1 MNYNILIS
9 NYKRTHVLEY
19 IREQKKINPSF
30 KVIDIGATADYTDWS
45 YNIVDYVID
54 INEFPNKEVK
64 TFKVNVNYE
73 NQWQEVFD
81 YVKEHG
87 KFDFCICSHTLE
99 DLALP
104 AVTLKNMPLIAKEG
118 FVSTPSKYRELSN
131 VGGQPWLGYIHHRWI
146 FTFKK
151 EVFIALPKLNFI
163 EHTRL
168 REVGDSS
175 QTISDLSFF
184 WKDTLDYEVLND
196 DYMGPTVADVLDYYN
211 ILLEDNLTIAPQWTN
226 SLNTLPLE
234 QPSILEQISE
244 TSQNSYTTEIQT
256 VGL

>member
-9 NYKRTHVLEY
+9 NYKRNHVLEY
-19 IREQKKINPSF
+19 IKEQKRINSNF

-45 YNIVDYVID
+45 YNIVDFVID
-54 INEFPNKEVK
+54 INEFPNKDIK

-73 NQWQEVFD
+73 TQWQEVFN
-81 YVKEHG
+81 YVEEHG

-118 FVSTPSKYRELSN
+118 FIATPSKYREFSR
-131 VGGQPWLGYIHHRWI
+131 VASQPWLGYIHHRWI
-146 FTFKK
+146 FAFKK
-151 EVFIALPKLNFI
+151 EVFLALPKLNFI
-163 EHTRL
+163 EHTEL
-168 REVGDSS
+168 RKIGDSS

-184 WKDTLDYEVLND
+184 WKDTLEFEILNN
-196 DYMGPTVADVLDYYN
+196 DYMGPAVTDVLGYYN
-211 ILLEDNLTIAPQWTN
+211 ILLENNLTIVPQWTS
-226 SLNTLPLE
+226 SLNTLSLE
-234 QPSILEQISE
+234 QPLTSEHTLE
-244 TSQNSYTTEIQT
+244 TSQSSSTTEIQV